1 MITWSNG
8 VDTGTPRL
16 NFPDTLRLYEVN
28 AYTFGDGLWSV
39 TVAKMPYFPIVHD
52 QFRTQEEAYEFVVVV
67 VNLLELKYPNAKCNN
82 FSFLTNGV
90 TNDTY

>member
-8 VDTGTPRL
+8 TDTGVPRL
-16 NFPDTLRLYEVN
+16 NFPDTLRLYEIH

-39 TVAKMPYFPIVHD
+39 TIAKMPYFPIVHD
-52 QFRTQEEAYEFVVVV
+52 HFRTGEEAYGFIEVV
-67 VNLLELKYPNAKCNN
+67 VNMLDLKYPNAVCNN

-90 TNDTY
+90 TK